1 MVEGPISS
9 RSAGSPAL
17 LLRVAGLGGL
27 LLAMLLAQPASARF
41 QTGGFNLDQLTAE
54 SGTGPDPGTANLQ
67 ARLKWAVET
76 GVPREWRESVR
87 VVWTVG
93 NTGRGHL
100 ALSYLDGRTIV
111 SPRLMTRSSEE
122 VVATVA
128 HEMGHQIA
136 FALVSPVLG
145 MPPQGFMDIAPSYS
159 DIREGWADCVA
170 RVWTGSTLR
179 TLSESGPC
187 NPETAAYVSSLLHD
201 PATLGATVRIAPP
214 PIYVPAPPAPAPVP
228 VEPPPV
234 LAPPPPVPDLVVPE
248 PARIRAASAQPAKAP
263 PKGTNG
269 LPIAL
274 ALIPLP
280 LAICAAGYL
289 LVRKR
294 SEGLLA
300 WATGAPRAKQTG
312 K

>member
-1 MVEGPISS
+1 MVHPPFAVPG
-9 RSAGSPAL
+9 AGSPAL
-17 LLRVAGLGGL
+17 LRRALALAL
-27 LLAMLLAQPASARF
+27 LLVALFAQPAGARF
-41 QTGGFNLDQLTAE
+41 QTGGFNLDQLTALA
-54 SGTGPDPGTANLQ
+54 GTGPDPGTDNLQ

-76 GVPREWRESVR
+76 GVPREWQESVR
-87 VVWTVG
+87 VVWSVG
-93 NTGRGHL
+93 TTGRGRL
-100 ALSYLDGRTIV
+100 ALSYLDGRTIL

-136 FALVSPVLG
+136 FALVSPVIG

-179 TLSESGPC
+179 TLSESAPC
-187 NPETAAYVSSLLHD
+187 SSEMAGYVSGLLGD
-201 PATLGATVRIAPP
+201 PATLGATVRIVPP
-214 PIYVPAPPAPAPVP
+214 PIRVPAPAAPAPVP
-228 VEPPPV
+228 VELAPQV
-234 LAPPPPVPDLVVPE
+234 LAPPAAPVVILPVPAKPRT
-248 PARIRAASAQPAKAP
+248 AAQPASVP
-263 PKGTNG
+263 SKGTNG

-280 LAICAAGYL
+280 LAICGAGYL

-294 SEGLLA
+294 SDGLLA
-300 WATGAPRAKQTG
+300 WATGTPTPKPGSRLN
-312 K
+312 